1 MLNIPMTNI
10 WPKKASYSH
19 PSQCKDLETYKI
31 MQQCRGDAEELIS
44 LTKLGKEKITKLL
57 EDIGRR
63 RRRTRSKNISYHR
76 S

>member
-1 MLNIPMTNI
+1 
-10 WPKKASYSH
+10 
-19 PSQCKDLETYKI
+19 

-63 RRRTRSKNISYHR
+63 RRRMRSKNISYHR